1 MTLVV
6 LKLISRYQKAFC
18 SYNIND
24 QKIKIEDEIIFCDES
39 YGDGSP
45 RFEKNMA
52 ETTIFERLPNEA
64 RDILLRCT
72 MSRGTN

>member
-6 LKLISRYQKAFC
+6 LKLISRYQKAFYL
-18 SYNIND
+18 YNID
-24 QKIKIEDEIIFCDES
+24 RKIKIEDEIIFCDES